1 MKWDLKITHPT
12 TQVLEEIDRSGYPF
26 QWTLDMLER
35 HTFFLRG
42 LTERR
47 ETIGYF
53 WFSVVPETY
62 RMYELHF
69 CVLPEYQRVWF
80 DRSVVKKLE
89 AAARLIDA
97 DSVLV
102 FHPQNI
108 ERLRQ
113 LKLLGFRV
121 HEPFAI
127 YDIGDSDGRSSK
139 DGQAGHLPT
148 QAPAA
153 ADNST
158 GQNAVQ
164 GLGRQNLRH

>member
-80 DRSVVKKLE
+80 NRSAMQKLDDV
-89 AAARLIDA
+89 ASLLDA
-97 DSVLV
+97 DSILV
-102 FHPQNI
+102 FHPQNL

-113 LKLLGFRV
+113 LRLLGFRV

-127 YDIGDSDGRSSK
+127 YLTGDTNGRSSPGSK
-139 DGQAGHLPT
+139 ASNIEAQ
-148 QAPAA
+148 AA
-153 ADNST
+153 ADDPT
-158 GQNAVQ
+158 GADAV
-164 GLGRQNLRH
+164 